1 MFFGKRCIAVL
12 PLTYPEVTT
21 AVRIPETIQAIGA
34 HTQSKAIARGV
45 MLTLI
50 FVI

>member
-1 MFFGKRCIAVL
+1 MFFGRRCIAVL
-12 PLTYPEVTT
+12 PLTYPEVITADRRPVTT
-21 AVRIPETIQAIGA
+21 QAIGA

-50 FVI
+50 HTV